1 MHACIPWSNIS
12 IVSLCLS
19 PLHSITQH
27 AYLTCFP
34 HSIQKD
40 ENEPKQNKILYVCSL
55 SSRQTRTQRRT
66 SEIHTYDTTSVL
78 IRFRTKKLQAIFL
91 NIYHCIHNSTTPPF
105 AKSAINLRLDKRRES
120 TNKTTQTEPCVLTV
134 YFFIRIRN
142 EFFEIDWQAWWNCI
156 FESGMTTTTTT
167 TTTNTTPISTTLPS
181 FTIKIQYGRACN
193 YN

>member
-1 MHACIPWSNIS
+1 MIEYIDC
-12 IVSLCLS
+12 VSLSTATPLNYTAYSTLHAS
-19 PLHSITQH
+19 PTQFRKMK
-27 AYLTCFP
+27 L
-34 HSIQKD
+34 
-40 ENEPKQNKILYVCSL
+40 KQNTILYVCSL